1 MAPSAL
7 LDLSARGTGLAYGGY
22 TIQLPTGKY
31 IGRADFETQIYAP
44 KPIIVRDTPYVWTVK
59 PFVNKAGKKHYN
71 LIAGAA
77 AGKWTAEGNKVIKQ
91 ANETIAGNAKS
102 GAWYVHKQDEFSP
115 VLAGGKGASKAVPF
129 SFVAQI
135 PIEGPGGIAR
145 DVDSVPGPV
154 QIEIV

>member
-1 MAPSAL
+1 
-7 LDLSARGTGLAYGGY
+7 
-22 TIQLPTGKY
+22 
-31 IGRADFETQIYAP
+31 
-44 KPIIVRDTPYVWTVK
+44 WTVK

-77 AGKWTAEGNKVIKQ
+77 AGKWTAEGNKVYAFAAPVSGQSKATDLVLQKAHNGYYIKQ

>member
-1 MAPSAL
+1 
-7 LDLSARGTGLAYGGY
+7 
-22 TIQLPTGKY
+22 
-31 IGRADFETQIYAP
+31 FETQIYAP

-77 AGKWTAEGNKVIKQ
+77 AGKWTAEGNKVYAFAAPVSGLPTWSSRRRTTGTSAIKQ